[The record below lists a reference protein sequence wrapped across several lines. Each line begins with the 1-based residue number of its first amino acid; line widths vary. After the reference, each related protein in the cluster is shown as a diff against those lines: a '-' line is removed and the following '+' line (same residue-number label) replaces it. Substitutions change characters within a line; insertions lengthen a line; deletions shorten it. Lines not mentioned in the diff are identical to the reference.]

1 MKKVVIIIQLMAIFL
16 VGCFS
21 VDTLKSSNRKGEYDE
36 ITIVITDYGY
46 KKTDYYKGVLK
57 EYIHDFAKQNGIEV
71 RFYIINAADSYSYEK
86 KLSSIL
92 HNKDGPTLLLVPL
105 GSEYKKFI
113 DRGIALNVKDRI
125 PNLNKIYEGLL
136 AEPDYFVP
144 FGMSYLPMALNK
156 EVFEELGI
164 KEPIFDNWKK
174 EDYLKIRK
182 MWLEKN
188 PEIYTF
194 QYFSLLDYKLHDLDI
209 LDSSNKVIKLDN
221 DKVKKCLKDI
231 RAEIFSGRYIL
242 EKDYTYENFYKMHFE
257 KSSKEYKKAIQKV
270 INNAE
275 KRLWGSYIWYNPL
288 KTFYRDEEIDIQNKI
303 ILPNVV
309 DNSPLK
315 VEGFI
320 VNKNGKNQE
329 MGIKFINGLLD
340 DEIQLKMY
348 SDKSSQYPVNK
359 EIERLIDELE
369 RDNYSSTKLVSIR
382 KYVLKQLRL
391 GKIRPLSDYDV
402 LYKNIIENLYKDLF
416 KVIFADKPYTDEEMS
431 KELQKIESKYNMWLN
446 E

>member
-1 MKKVVIIIQLMAIFL
+1 MKKVVILIQLMVIFL
-16 VGCFS
+16 AGCFS
-21 VDTLKSSNRKGEYDE
+21 VDTLKLGNRKGEYDE
-36 ITIVITDYGY
+36 ITMVITDYGY
-46 KKTDYYKGVLK
+46 KKTDYYNGILK
-57 EYIHDFAKQNGIEV
+57 EYIHDFAKQNGVEV

-113 DRGIALNVKDRI
+113 DRGIALSVKDKI
-125 PNLNKIYEGLL
+125 PNINKIYEGLSV
-136 AEPDYFVP
+136 EPDYFVP

-194 QYFSLLDYKLHDLDI
+194 QFFSLLDYKLYDLDI
-209 LDSSNKVIKLDN
+209 LDISNKVIKLN
-221 DKVKKCLKDI
+221 DEKVKECLKDI
-231 RAEIFSGRYIL
+231 RVEIFSGKYIL
-242 EKDYTYENFYKMHFE
+242 DKDYTYENFYKMHFE
-257 KSSKEYKKAIQKV
+257 KDSKEYKKAIQEMM
-270 INNAE
+270 NNTE

-288 KTFYRDEEIDIQNKI
+288 KTFYRDDEIDVHNKI

-309 DNSPLK
+309 NSNPLK

-329 MGIKFINGLLD
+329 MGIRFVNGLLD
-340 DEIQLKMY
+340 DEIQFKMY
-348 SDKSSQYPVNK
+348 SDKFSQYPVNK
-359 EIERLIDELE
+359 EIERLINELE
-369 RDNYSSTKLVSIR
+369 RNNYSNTKLVVIR
-382 KYVLKQLRL
+382 KHVLKQLKS
-391 GKIRPLSDYDV
+391 GKIQSLSDYDV
-402 LYKNIIENLYKDLF
+402 LYKNIIESLYKDLF
-416 KVIFADKPYTDEEMS
+416 KFVFADKPYTDEEMS
-431 KELQKIESKYNMWLN
+431 NELQKLESKYNMWLN